1 VNKAELVQEL
11 ASRFEGNKRQAQ
23 DALETVV
30 DTITRAVAK
39 GERVVITGFGAFE
52 KVDRP
57 ARFAR
62 NPRTGEKVRVKKTAV
77 PKFRPGA
84 DFRGYVSGS
93 KKLPKLTASKTSAT
107 AKTAAKAPATK
118 APATKAPATKAP
130 ATKAPATKAPATK
143 APATKAAPAKTVATK
158 AGTAQTAAKKAA
170 SPSRATTGT
179 NAPAAA
185 KKTSTA
191 KAAPA
196 ARKAATKRATKKA

>member
-11 ASRFEGNKRQAQ
+11 ASRFEGNRRQAQ
-23 DALETVV
+23 EALENVV
-30 DTITRAVAK
+30 DAITRAVAK
-39 GERVVITGFGAFE
+39 GDRVVITGFGAFE

-84 DFRGYVSGS
+84 DFKGYVSGS
-93 KKLPKLTASKTSAT
+93 KKLPKLTVPKTSAT
-107 AKTAAKAPATK
+107 AKTATKSTATK
-118 APATKAPATKAP
+118 SP
-130 ATKAPATKAPATK
+130 
-143 APATKAAPAKTVATK
+143 
-158 AGTAQTAAKKAA
+158 AAKKT
-170 SPSRATTGT
+170 ATTGNT
-179 NAPAAA
+179 APTA

-196 ARKAATKRATKKA
+196 GKTATKRPAKKA

>member
-11 ASRFEGNKRQAQ
+11 ASKFEGNKRQAQ
-23 DALETVV
+23 DALEHVV
-30 DTITRAVAK
+30 ETITRAVAK

-84 DFRGYVSGS
+84 DFKGYVSGS
-93 KKLPKLTASKTSAT
+93 KKLPRVPATKTAT
-107 AKTAAKAPATK
+107 AKTATKSTATATK
-118 APATKAPATKAP
+118 S
-130 ATKAPATKAPATK
+130 
-143 APATKAAPAKTVATK
+143 AAPAKKAT
-158 AGTAQTAAKKAA
+158 A
-170 SPSRATTGT
+170 SRATAGSATR
-179 NAPAAA
+179 AA
-185 KKTSTA
+185 KTSTA

-196 ARKAATKRATKKA
+196 ARKTATKRATKKA

>member
-11 ASRFEGNKRQAQ
+11 ASKFEGNKRQAQ
-23 DALETVV
+23 DALEGVV
-30 DTITRAVAK
+30 DAITRAVAK

-57 ARFAR
+57 ARLAR

-84 DFRGYVSGS
+84 DFKGYVSGA
-93 KKLPKLTASKTSAT
+93 KKLPRVTAAKST
-107 AKTAAKAPATK
+107 AKTASKSTATATK
-118 APATKAPATKAP
+118 S
-130 ATKAPATKAPATK
+130 
-143 APATKAAPAKTVATK
+143 
-158 AGTAQTAAKKAA
+158 TAATKKAA
-170 SPSRATTGT
+170 GTSRAATGT
-179 NAPAAA
+179 AARAA

-196 ARKAATKRATKKA
+196 ARKTATKRATKKA

>member
-93 KKLPKLTASKTSAT
+93 KKLPKLTAAKTAAT
-107 AKTAAKAPATK
+107 AKTA
-118 APATKAPATKAP
+118 
-130 ATKAPATKAPATK
+130 
-143 APATKAAPAKTVATK
+143 TKAAAIKAAPSKTAPPAK
-158 AGTAQTAAKKAA
+158 TAAKKAA
-170 SPSRATTGT
+170 SPSRAATGT
-179 NAPAAA
+179 AASTA

-196 ARKAATKRATKKA
+196 ARKAATKRATKKS

>member
-84 DFRGYVSGS
+84 DFKGYVSGS
-93 KKLPKLTASKTSAT
+93 KKLPKLTTPKTTAT
-107 AKTAAKAPATK
+107 TKSTTATTKSTATAAKTA
-118 APATKAPATKAP
+118 
-130 ATKAPATKAPATK
+130 
-143 APATKAAPAKTVATK
+143 V
-158 AGTAQTAAKKAA
+158 KKGA
-170 SPSRATTGT
+170 SPSGATTG
-179 NAPAAA
+179 AAARSA

-191 KAAPA
+191 KATPP
-196 ARKAATKRATKKA
+196 ARKTATKRAAKKA

>member
-84 DFRGYVSGS
+84 DFKGYVSGS
-93 KKLPKLTASKTSAT
+93 KKLPKLTTPKTAAT
-107 AKTAAKAPATK
+107 TKSTTATTKSTTATTKSTATAAKTA
-118 APATKAPATKAP
+118 
-130 ATKAPATKAPATK
+130 
-143 APATKAAPAKTVATK
+143 V
-158 AGTAQTAAKKAA
+158 KKGA
-170 SPSRATTGT
+170 SPSGTTTG
-179 NAPAAA
+179 AAARSA

-191 KAAPA
+191 KATPPP
-196 ARKAATKRATKKA
+196 RKTATKRAAKKA